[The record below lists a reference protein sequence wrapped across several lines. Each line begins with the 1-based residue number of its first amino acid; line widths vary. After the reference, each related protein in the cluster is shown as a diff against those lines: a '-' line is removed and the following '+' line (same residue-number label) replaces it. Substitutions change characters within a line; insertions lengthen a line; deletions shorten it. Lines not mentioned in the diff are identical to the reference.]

1 MRGAQLRHHAQQ
13 TAREL
18 ALHTPVRPDVCNKC
32 AEPRSTCA
40 PAVCARPSRRPAPLA
55 VHPSDSGR
63 AREHYSERAT
73 DTCRSPALQ
82 AVPRPRLLRS
92 VPWFPAYSCARGTQS
107 PGVSSAHWHGRTPG
121 SEYRPCTPVG
131 RLPRTR
137 RDRHPAARVSRQERR
152 FTSHRT
158 AHPGRL
164 FCRETPALLLPT
176 VRALVRMV
184 SQSSAQYQNSLR
196 RQVRGTATKSY
207 FFLKKKVRWTAR
219 PRWRPTSK
227 ARPDLR
233 NPD

>member
-92 VPWFPAYSCARGTQS
+92 VPWFPAYACARGTQS

-121 SEYRPCTPVG
+121 SEYRPMHTRRQAAAHAQGPAPCGASLTAGAPIHFAPHSAS
-131 RLPRTR
+131 RAALLPRDTCS
-137 RDRHPAARVSRQERR
+137 PLA
-152 FTSHRT
+152 HR
-158 AHPGRL
+158 PGPRSDG
-164 FCRETPALLLPT
+164 ES
-176 VRALVRMV
+176 V
-184 SQSSAQYQNSLR
+184 LR
-196 RQVRGTATKSY
+196 SVPK
-207 FFLKKKVRWTAR
+207 F
-219 PRWRPTSK
+219 P
-227 ARPDLR
+227 
-233 NPD
+233 